1 LALSFLSASFI
12 HAQERAAQ
20 ADLKIDAALR
30 SQVIDAV
37 IKNMKDYYVQP
48 ETADEIER
56 VVREHQRKKE
66 YDNVTSAA
74 EFAKLLT
81 TQLREV
87 SHDKH
92 VSVNYSEKPLS
103 VSKGQA
109 EPTAEE
115 RQGIRNYGEAIN
127 YGFERIERLPGNI
140 GYIRLNLFFP
150 VEYGGETAVAAM
162 RFVSGTEALIIDL
175 RGNDGGQ
182 PDMIAFIASYLFS
195 SEPVQLSGIYQRKS
209 NTTHQYWTMPYVP
222 GERYTGKEVY
232 LLTSKR
238 TFRAGRRSLTISKT

>member
-1 LALSFLSASFI
+1 MKRSFVILIVSLSFLFTMVTR
-12 HAQERAAQ
+12 AQDRAPQ
-20 ADLKIDAALR
+20 ADLKIDAAVR
-30 SQVIDAV
+30 TQVIDAV
-37 IKNMKDYYVQP
+37 IKNMKDYYVSP

-66 YDNVTSAA
+66 YDNITSAA

-81 TQLREV
+81 RQLREI
-87 SHDKH
+87 SRDKH
-92 VSVNYSEKPLS
+92 VSLNYSEKPLP

-127 YGFERIERLPGNI
+127 YGFERIERLTGNI

-162 RFVSGTEALIIDL
+162 RLVAGTDALIIDL

-182 PDMIAFIASYLFS
+182 PEMIELIASYFFS
-195 SEPVQLSGIYQRKS
+195 PQPAQLSGIYQRRT
-209 NTTHQYWTMPYVP
+209 NTVQY
-222 GERYTGKEVY
+222 
-232 LLTSKR
+232 
-238 TFRAGRRSLTISKT
+238 